1 MLVTFRSR
9 TLGKAQLEGGTMTRV
24 IDARGAAAGA
34 ARGVVFIHSCPRAV
48 TSHLAWAL
56 AKVFGSEVDPDWR
69 PQPVDPDTLRCELIW
84 SGRAG
89 TGAVIASTL
98 APFRTIR
105 MEVTEDPSPGRD
117 GERYSSTPVLGLHRA
132 TIGMHGDVMLTEDRL
147 KAALTK
153 SMLGMI
159 DLGDEVLKLLG
170 KPWDEELEPFR
181 CAHEDSTV
189 RVLHHVV

>member
-1 MLVTFRSR
+1 
-9 TLGKAQLEGGTMTRV
+9 
-24 IDARGAAAGA
+24 
-34 ARGVVFIHSCPRAV
+34 
-48 TSHLAWAL
+48 
-56 AKVFGSEVDPDWR
+56 
-69 PQPVDPDTLRCELIW
+69 
-84 SGRAG
+84 
-89 TGAVIASTL
+89 
-98 APFRTIR
+98 

-117 GERYSSTPVLGLHRA
+117 GERYSSTPTLGLHRA

-153 SMLGMI
+153 SVLGAA
-159 DLGDEVLKLLG
+159 DLGNEVLKLLG

>member
-1 MLVTFRSR
+1 MLISFHSSP
-9 TLGKAQLEGGTMTRV
+9 LGKAKLEGGTMTRV
-24 IDARGAAAGA
+24 IDARGAASGT

-69 PQPVDPDTLRCELIW
+69 SQPVESDMLRCELIW
-84 SGRAG
+84 SGRPG

-98 APFRTIR
+98 APFKAIR

-117 GERYSSTPVLGLHRA
+117 GERYSSTPTLGLHRS

-153 SMLGMI
+153 SMFGTV
-159 DLGDEVLKLLG
+159 DLGDEILKLLG

-181 CAHEDSTV
+181 GAHEDSTV